1 MSTLHKD
8 FDHALCRMGTY
19 LMGQTGH
26 DKLTNVK
33 AYLYKETLKL
43 EENPEH
49 FDIRVKKNACHFD
62 VSSYLNRGTVAFP
75 DEVKLGDKFG
85 PSYST

>member
-43 EENPEH
+43 EEDAGN
-49 FDIRVKKNACHFD
+49 FNVK
-62 VSSYLNRGTVAFP
+62 
-75 DEVKLGDKFG
+75 VKR
-85 PSYST
+85 